1 MSLRHL
7 LGPETNSSFFY
18 HRCIHYQCIEIHI
31 DLKKNTYS
39 CIVYSH
45 QENFVKVQRRIFT
58 KTFHSIILPKTV
70 FIKHDLVKS
79 CTVLGI
85 LFVFNTTTQLLKH
98 FLISQRVGK
107 HVCQMISIYLFH
119 QHEVPRVSISF
130 FHQHRCACCF
140 YLCSPPSQI
149 YHRFACCM
157 MVNSSTR
164 ERMQQMLL
172 MQPLRCQALCI
183 ADGCDESLGQIR
195 PWQY

>member
-39 CIVYSH
+39 CIVYGH

-107 HVCQMISIYLFH
+107 HICQMISIYLFH

-149 YHRFACCM
+149 YHRFACCYDGQLFHQ
-157 MVNSSTR
+157 R
-164 ERMQQMLL
+164 ENVADVANVAT
-172 MQPLRCQALCI
+172 PLPSPLYC
-183 ADGCDESLGQIR
+183 
-195 PWQY
+195 

>member
-31 DLKKNTYS
+31 DLKKKIRTAALYMV
-39 CIVYSH
+39 IKK
-45 QENFVKVQRRIFT
+45 FLLKVLRRIFT

-85 LFVFNTTTQLLKH
+85 LFVFNPTTQLLKH

-107 HVCQMISIYLFH
+107 HVCQIISIYLFH
-119 QHEVPRVSISF
+119 QQKFLVFLF
-130 FHQHRCACCF
+130 FFLPAKIC
-140 YLCSPPSQI
+140 
-149 YHRFACCM
+149 
-157 MVNSSTR
+157 
-164 ERMQQMLL
+164 LL
-172 MQPLRCQALCI
+172 F
-183 ADGCDESLGQIR
+183 
-195 PWQY
+195 